1 MYWEIKIDIFHKT
14 MIYMYIILK
23 VISLVLV
30 IIYSDTLVTACV
42 STFTAVQYMP
52 RLETIEYCMK
62 LSQMLIQAVDVRSS
76 PLLQLPH
83 ITQDML
89 KHFTTKK
96 VGLNTS
102 PIKRYTFKNTSPQ
115 KKVHACLN
123 TK

>member
-1 MYWEIKIDIFHKT
+1 MT
-14 MIYMYIILK
+14 
-23 VISLVLV
+23 
-30 IIYSDTLVTACV
+30 TCV

-52 RLETIEYCMK
+52 RLETIESCMK

-115 KKVHACLN
+115 KKVHACLKTQNEIHSNN
-123 TK
+123 TPQGLNNVLKYYTTNLKLPHWFVIKLIE